1 MLAFHIFY
9 TLSWQSGQAMLEKA
23 KECKKREACINPLH
37 SLLKMQMVQDFQFYN
52 MARIQELF
60 NKESAYEE
68 FKSIQ
73 AQKEQAARQQVGF
86 ILQYLSGIVAN
97 RTSRCIFLSLSAL
110 LLQQGSQLRPL
121 PSAKTAAAAVLSTD
135 HDMMPFTVMQS
146 QR

>member
-1 MLAFHIFY
+1 
-9 TLSWQSGQAMLEKA
+9 MLEKV
-23 KECKKREACINPLH
+23 KEGKKREACMNPLHSLH

-73 AQKEQAARQQVGF
+73 AQKEQAARQQVGS
-86 ILQYLSGIVAN
+86 ILQYLSGIAAN
-97 RTSRCIFLSLSAL
+97 RTSQCTFLSLSDL
-110 LLQQGSQLRPL
+110 LLQEGSHLRPW
-121 PSAKTAAAAVLSTD
+121 PSAKTAAGSLLLTEHV
-135 HDMMPFTVMQS
+135 MMPSTVIEN